1 MKIGKRLLAGLLAMA
16 LALTTMPIDNI
27 KADVVQSCDYRYEE
41 NTDGSVTITKY
52 IGSGGEV
59 VVPSEIGGKPVAK
72 IAKGAFW
79 DCSSMT
85 SLEIP
90 ASVTT
95 MEYYKNTGVVVVD
108 EMRLNIFSG
117 CDNLESIKVAEGNE
131 YYDSRGKCNAIIAT
145 KRNLLLA
152 GCKNTKIPASVA
164 IIDDVAFRGC
174 TGLTSV
180 EIPEGVTEVRAGAFI
195 ECSSLTSIII
205 PKSLTK
211 ISYAFKGIFE
221 DCSSLES
228 IKVAEGN
235 AVYDSR
241 EGCNAL
247 IETESNTLLAGCK
260 NTKIPTSVTGIGKR
274 AFFGCSGLTGIE
286 IPASVATVGG
296 ASFSGCSSLESIKVA
311 EGNAVYDSREGC
323 NALIETESNTLL
335 AGCKNT
341 KIPTSVTGIGKRAF
355 FGCSG
360 LTGIEIPTNV
370 TFIDRYAFFD
380 CSGLTGIKIPASVT
394 SISASAFSGCSENL
408 IIYGVSGSEAERY
421 AASNGIM
428 FKEVDMPSQGGDV
441 PSQDGD
447 VPSQGGNT
455 PVVPKAEDISQAAI
469 TLEKTSYTY
478 DGKPK
483 TPSVTVSFGAKTLV
497 PHTDYTVSYHNN
509 TKVGTANVT
518 VTGKGNYTGSKSVT
532 FAIVKAPEQEQ
543 QGTSITCKKTL
554 YHVAYGKKPFKINAS
569 SKSKLSYT
577 SNKPKIATVGKS
589 TGKVTIKGTGVATIT
604 VKAGNKSVKVA
615 IKVSPKRP
623 SVKSIQAAKG
633 KKLAVKWAKDK
644 MASGYQ
650 VQVSTAKNFKQ
661 NLKTKKVTKTSYTFT
676 KLKTGKRYYVRIRSY
691 KKTNKETLYGAWSKV
706 KQSRKV
712 KK

>member
-1 MKIGKRLLAGLLAMA
+1 MFRKSNVGKEKAMKIGKRLLAGLLAMA

-260 NTKIPTSVTGIGKR
+260 GTKIPTSVTGIGDE
-274 AFFGCSGLTGIE
+274 AFS
-286 IPASVATVGG
+286 
-296 ASFSGCSSLESIKVA
+296 
-311 EGNAVYDSREGC
+311 
-323 NALIETESNTLL
+323 
-335 AGCKNT
+335 
-341 KIPTSVTGIGKRAF
+341 
-355 FGCSG
+355 GCSG

>member
-1 MKIGKRLLAGLLAMA
+1 MFRKSNVGKEKAMKIGKRLLAGLLAMA

-131 YYDSRGKCNAIIAT
+131 YYDSRGNCNAIIAT

-286 IPASVATVGG
+286 IP
-296 ASFSGCSSLESIKVA
+296 
-311 EGNAVYDSREGC
+311 
-323 NALIETESNTLL
+323 
-335 AGCKNT
+335 
-341 KIPTSVTGIGKRAF
+341 TS
-355 FGCSG
+355 
-360 LTGIEIPTNV
+360 V

-380 CSGLTGIKIPASVT
+380 CSGLTGIKIPARVT

>member
-1 MKIGKRLLAGLLAMA
+1 MFRKSNVGKEKAMKIGKRLLAGLLAMA

-131 YYDSRGKCNAIIAT
+131 YYDSRGNCNAIIAT

-260 NTKIPTSVTGIGKR
+260 GTKIPTSVTGIGDE
-274 AFFGCSGLTGIE
+274 AFS
-286 IPASVATVGG
+286 
-296 ASFSGCSSLESIKVA
+296 
-311 EGNAVYDSREGC
+311 
-323 NALIETESNTLL
+323 
-335 AGCKNT
+335 
-341 KIPTSVTGIGKRAF
+341 
-355 FGCSG
+355 GCSG
-360 LTGIEIPTNV
+360 LTGIEIPTSV

-380 CSGLTGIKIPASVT
+380 CSGLTGIKIPARVT

>member
-27 KADVVQSCDYRYEE
+27 KADVIQSGDYRYEE

-59 VVPSEIGGKPVAK
+59 VVPSEIGGKPVTK
-72 IAKGAFW
+72 IAIGAFW

-85 SLEIP
+85 SIEIP

-95 MEYYKNTGVVVVD
+95 MERYKNTGVVMVH
-108 EMRLNIFSG
+108 EMRENIFSG

-131 YYDSRGKCNAIIAT
+131 YYDSRENCNAIIAT
-145 KRNLLLA
+145 KSNLLLA
-152 GCKNTKIPASVA
+152 GCKNTKIPASVT
-164 IIDDVAFRGC
+164 IIDNVAFRGC

-180 EIPEGVTEVRAGAFI
+180 EIPEGVTTVGPGAFI

-211 ISYAFKGIFE
+211 ISYVYKGIFE

-260 NTKIPTSVTGIGKR
+260 STKIPASVTGIGNM
-274 AFFGCSGLTGIE
+274 AFSGCSGLTGIE
-286 IPASVATVGG
+286 IPASV
-296 ASFSGCSSLESIKVA
+296 
-311 EGNAVYDSREGC
+311 
-323 NALIETESNTLL
+323 
-335 AGCKNT
+335 
-341 KIPTSVTGIGKRAF
+341 
-355 FGCSG
+355 
-360 LTGIEIPTNV
+360 
-370 TFIDRYAFFD
+370 TFIGVD
-380 CSGLTGIKIPASVT
+380 
-394 SISASAFSGCSENL
+394 AFSGCSENL
-408 IIYGVSGSEAERY
+408 IIYGISGSEAERY
-421 AASNGIM
+421 AASEGIM
-428 FKEVDMPSQGGDV
+428 FKEVDIPSQGGDV
-441 PSQDGD
+441 PSQ
-447 VPSQGGNT
+447 GGNT
-455 PVVPKAEDISQAAI
+455 SVVPKAEDISQAAI

-497 PHTDYTVSYHNN
+497 PHTDYTVFYYNN

-518 VTGKGNYTGSKSVT
+518 VTGKGNYTGSKSAT
-532 FAIVKAPEQEQ
+532 FAIVKAPKQEQ
-543 QGTSITCKKTL
+543 QGTSIIIKKTL

-633 KKLAVKWAKDK
+633 KKLAVKWAEDK

>member
-1 MKIGKRLLAGLLAMA
+1 MFRKSNVGKEKAMKIGKRLLAGLLAMA

-164 IIDDVAFRGC
+164 IIGDVAFRGC

-274 AFFGCSGLTGIE
+274 AFFGCSGLTGI
-286 IPASVATVGG
+286 
-296 ASFSGCSSLESIKVA
+296 
-311 EGNAVYDSREGC
+311 
-323 NALIETESNTLL
+323 
-335 AGCKNT
+335 
-341 KIPTSVTGIGKRAF
+341 
-355 FGCSG
+355 
-360 LTGIEIPTNV
+360 
-370 TFIDRYAFFD
+370 
-380 CSGLTGIKIPASVT
+380 KIPASVT

-428 FKEVDMPSQGGDV
+428 FKVVDMPSQGGDV

-604 VKAGNKSVKVA
+604 VKSGNKSVKVA

>member
-1 MKIGKRLLAGLLAMA
+1 MA

-260 NTKIPTSVTGIGKR
+260 NTKIPTSVTGIGDE
-274 AFFGCSGLTGIE
+274 AFS
-286 IPASVATVGG
+286 
-296 ASFSGCSSLESIKVA
+296 
-311 EGNAVYDSREGC
+311 
-323 NALIETESNTLL
+323 
-335 AGCKNT
+335 
-341 KIPTSVTGIGKRAF
+341 
-355 FGCSG
+355 GCSG

>member
-260 NTKIPTSVTGIGKR
+260 GTKIPTSVTGIGDE
-274 AFFGCSGLTGIE
+274 AFS
-286 IPASVATVGG
+286 
-296 ASFSGCSSLESIKVA
+296 
-311 EGNAVYDSREGC
+311 
-323 NALIETESNTLL
+323 
-335 AGCKNT
+335 
-341 KIPTSVTGIGKRAF
+341 
-355 FGCSG
+355 GCSG

>member
-1 MKIGKRLLAGLLAMA
+1 MFRKSNVGKEKAMKIGKRLLAGLLAMA

-221 DCSSLES
+221 D
-228 IKVAEGN
+228 
-235 AVYDSR
+235 
-241 EGCNAL
+241 
-247 IETESNTLLAGCK
+247 
-260 NTKIPTSVTGIGKR
+260 
-274 AFFGCSGLTGIE
+274 
-286 IPASVATVGG
+286 
-296 ASFSGCSSLESIKVA
+296 CSSLESIKVA

>member
-1 MKIGKRLLAGLLAMA
+1 MFRKSNVGKEKAMKIGKRLLAGLLAMA

-260 NTKIPTSVTGIGKR
+260 GTKIPTSVTGIGDE
-274 AFFGCSGLTGIE
+274 AFS
-286 IPASVATVGG
+286 
-296 ASFSGCSSLESIKVA
+296 
-311 EGNAVYDSREGC
+311 
-323 NALIETESNTLL
+323 
-335 AGCKNT
+335 
-341 KIPTSVTGIGKRAF
+341 
-355 FGCSG
+355 GCSG

-394 SISASAFSGCSENL
+394 SISASALSGCSENL

>member
-1 MKIGKRLLAGLLAMA
+1 MFRKSNVGKEKAMKIGKRLLAGLLAMA

-164 IIDDVAFRGC
+164 IIGDVAFRGC

-274 AFFGCSGLTGIE
+274 AFFG
-286 IPASVATVGG
+286 
-296 ASFSGCSSLESIKVA
+296 
-311 EGNAVYDSREGC
+311 
-323 NALIETESNTLL
+323 
-335 AGCKNT
+335 
-341 KIPTSVTGIGKRAF
+341 
-355 FGCSG
+355 
-360 LTGIEIPTNV
+360 
-370 TFIDRYAFFD
+370 

-604 VKAGNKSVKVA
+604 VKSGNKSVKVA

>member
-1 MKIGKRLLAGLLAMA
+1 MA

-221 DCSSLES
+221 D
-228 IKVAEGN
+228 
-235 AVYDSR
+235 
-241 EGCNAL
+241 
-247 IETESNTLLAGCK
+247 
-260 NTKIPTSVTGIGKR
+260 
-274 AFFGCSGLTGIE
+274 
-286 IPASVATVGG
+286 
-296 ASFSGCSSLESIKVA
+296 CSSLESIKVA

>member
-1 MKIGKRLLAGLLAMA
+1 MA

-260 NTKIPTSVTGIGKR
+260 GTKIPTSVTGIGDE
-274 AFFGCSGLTGIE
+274 AFS
-286 IPASVATVGG
+286 
-296 ASFSGCSSLESIKVA
+296 
-311 EGNAVYDSREGC
+311 
-323 NALIETESNTLL
+323 
-335 AGCKNT
+335 
-341 KIPTSVTGIGKRAF
+341 
-355 FGCSG
+355 GCSG

>member
-1 MKIGKRLLAGLLAMA
+1 MFRKSNVGKEKAMKIGKRLLAGLLAMA

-72 IAKGAFW
+72 IAKGVFW

-164 IIDDVAFRGC
+164 IIGDVAFRGC

-221 DCSSLES
+221 D
-228 IKVAEGN
+228 
-235 AVYDSR
+235 
-241 EGCNAL
+241 
-247 IETESNTLLAGCK
+247 
-260 NTKIPTSVTGIGKR
+260 
-274 AFFGCSGLTGIE
+274 
-286 IPASVATVGG
+286 
-296 ASFSGCSSLESIKVA
+296 CSSLESIKVA

>member
-164 IIDDVAFRGC
+164 IIGDVAFRGC

-274 AFFGCSGLTGIE
+274 AFFG
-286 IPASVATVGG
+286 
-296 ASFSGCSSLESIKVA
+296 
-311 EGNAVYDSREGC
+311 
-323 NALIETESNTLL
+323 
-335 AGCKNT
+335 
-341 KIPTSVTGIGKRAF
+341 
-355 FGCSG
+355 
-360 LTGIEIPTNV
+360 
-370 TFIDRYAFFD
+370 

-604 VKAGNKSVKVA
+604 VKSGNKSVKVA

>member
-1 MKIGKRLLAGLLAMA
+1 
-16 LALTTMPIDNI
+16 
-27 KADVVQSCDYRYEE
+27 
-41 NTDGSVTITKY
+41 
-52 IGSGGEV
+52 
-59 VVPSEIGGKPVAK
+59 
-72 IAKGAFW
+72 
-79 DCSSMT
+79 
-85 SLEIP
+85 
-90 ASVTT
+90 
-95 MEYYKNTGVVVVD
+95 
-108 EMRLNIFSG
+108 
-117 CDNLESIKVAEGNE
+117 
-131 YYDSRGKCNAIIAT
+131 
-145 KRNLLLA
+145 
-152 GCKNTKIPASVA
+152 
-164 IIDDVAFRGC
+164 
-174 TGLTSV
+174 
-180 EIPEGVTEVRAGAFI
+180 
-195 ECSSLTSIII
+195 
-205 PKSLTK
+205 
-211 ISYAFKGIFE
+211 
-221 DCSSLES
+221 S

-260 NTKIPTSVTGIGKR
+260 GTKIPTSVTGIGDE
-274 AFFGCSGLTGIE
+274 AFS
-286 IPASVATVGG
+286 
-296 ASFSGCSSLESIKVA
+296 
-311 EGNAVYDSREGC
+311 
-323 NALIETESNTLL
+323 
-335 AGCKNT
+335 
-341 KIPTSVTGIGKRAF
+341 
-355 FGCSG
+355 GCSG